1 MEPAYF
7 LWMSVF
13 FVAYEDEG
21 DLYLDSALDREL
33 LPSRGLLNDN
43 KRMMSFFNGPIKLL
57 I

>member
-21 DLYLDSALDREL
+21 DLYLESALDREL
-33 LPSRGLLNDN
+33 LPSRGLLQDN
-43 KRMMSFFNGPIKLL
+43 R
-57 I
+57 